1 MEQQLNQSR
10 PNMTSSIWS
19 FEMCIVM
26 VEVKEPVD
34 VRIVKVMNGRDLEL
48 DRERLG
54 FVDSVV
60 LQKCSDIE
68 EIADSQLYTACVCR
82 PLIETRNCG
91 SEDICKDA
99 KEFYLS
105 AGS

>member
-1 MEQQLNQSR
+1 ML
-10 PNMTSSIWS
+10 
-19 FEMCIVM
+19 
-26 VEVKEPVD
+26 EVKEPVD
-34 VRIVKVMNGRDLEL
+34 VRIVKVMNGRDSER

-54 FVDSVV
+54 FVDSVQLSVV

-99 KEFYLS
+99 M
-105 AGS
+105 

>member
-1 MEQQLNQSR
+1 MSVEQQLNQSR

-34 VRIVKVMNGRDLEL
+34 VRIVKVMNGRDSEL

-68 EIADSQLYTACVCR
+68 EIADGVC
-82 PLIETRNCG
+82 LQTI
-91 SEDICKDA
+91 D
-99 KEFYLS
+99 
-105 AGS
+105 